1 MDTLGKRIAQLR
13 REKGIKQEELA
24 EKLGVTPQ
32 AVSKWENDISCP
44 DISLLPE
51 LAQVLGTTTDELLTG
66 EREPETKVLP
76 QEKRKDIKD
85 MIMRIVVE
93 SRAGDKVKV
102 NLPMA
107 MVQAALESGMEI
119 PNFSGMEALKGID
132 LAEIFEFARKGV
144 IGNLVEVESS
154 GGDIVKIFVE

>member
-44 DISLLPE
+44 DILLIPE
-51 LAQVLGTTTDELLTG
+51 LAQILGVTTDELLTG
-66 EREPETKVLP
+66 EKEAEIKLIPE
-76 QEKRKDIKD
+76 EKRKDIKD

-93 SRAGDKVKV
+93 SHAGDKVKV

-107 MVQAALESGMEI
+107 LIQVAVESGMEM
-119 PNFSGMEALKGID
+119 PGFGGMEALKGID
-132 LAEIFEFARKGV
+132 FVKIFEVVKKGA
-144 IGNLVEVESS
+144 IGNIVEVESS
-154 GGDIVKIFVE
+154 QGDVVKIFVE